1 MSIHPVQTTPV
12 TSRAWASSGTATL
25 CICLDRSLGFL
36 IEQRA
41 NGIIDHIGTEP
52 MMTAIPDATCQPLE
66 NAITIPISE
75 AWL

>member
-1 MSIHPVQTTPV
+1 MI
-12 TSRAWASSGTATL
+12 TARKN
-25 CICLDRSLGFL
+25 DPESLGFL

-41 NGIIDHIGTEP
+41 NGVIDHIGTEP

-66 NAITIPISE
+66 NGTTITISR